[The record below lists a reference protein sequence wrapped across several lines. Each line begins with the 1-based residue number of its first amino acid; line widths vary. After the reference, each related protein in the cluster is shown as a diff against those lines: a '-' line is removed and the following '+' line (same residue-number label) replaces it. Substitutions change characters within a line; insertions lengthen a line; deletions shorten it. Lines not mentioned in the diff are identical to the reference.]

1 VFLGSAQDAEP
12 VLKDLDQNP
21 DLVRF
26 LTGRVNPLL
35 RKLAAGLEATPP
47 FSGSLPTVS
56 LSDSDTALLRQQL
69 VSFIQSFLQQNSIQ
83 NFSAQDVEKVIALA
97 LQRLQT
103 ALSSASIDTGPA
115 IINQLNDFSA
125 AIVGNV
131 YIALDQGGTGAV
143 IFSPATPISQ
153 DGKSSDWTDSQWL
166 LIAGLTVELIAL
178 LAAVVG
184 VLLPKVPL
192 GPVVKAVLPFLKQP
206 VVREALTKLLA
217 TLALET
223 ASLADKGTEILK
235 FLAILSNVG
244 ALGRV
249 VDAILADFS
258 VFDLVLLVA
267 QIVIVIAAFF
277 VPASTAATVARITV
291 VLAAA
296 LKEIVNKVKKLH

>member
-206 VVREALTKLLA
+206 VVRDALTTLLA